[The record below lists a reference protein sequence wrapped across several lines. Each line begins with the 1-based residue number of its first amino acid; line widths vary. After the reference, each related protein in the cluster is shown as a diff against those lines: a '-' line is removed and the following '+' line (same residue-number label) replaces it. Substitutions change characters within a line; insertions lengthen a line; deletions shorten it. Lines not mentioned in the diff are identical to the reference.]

1 MPLNIHAEPWNVQ
14 RRLAE
19 LGLTEQNLRD
29 AVMRGQLAWAACN
42 PFHPRIYP
50 PLVGWA
56 ETVAALREDLAA
68 AGWEP
73 SDEHNYSVAIDPAG
87 QLAIAV
93 ATGNEYTGLVHSSPS
108 TKASKGKHTVS
119 AILVNQAQLTL
130 FETEQARPSAEEAP
144 ERTTWLLLMYRDD
157 QEIRCELSLPVSIG
171 TDMRV
176 DAWRERII
184 LGSIP
189 RDPQLLEVRPPQQ
202 PDLDIP
208 VKRRA

>member
-1 MPLNIHAEPWNVQ
+1 MHLNIHAESWNVQ

-19 LGLTEQNLRD
+19 LGLTEQPLRD

-56 ETVAALREDLAA
+56 ETVAALRENLAA

-73 SDEHNYSVAIDPAG
+73 SDENNYSVAINPAG

-119 AILVNQAQLTL
+119 AVLVNQAQLSL
-130 FETEQARPSAEEAP
+130 FETINNPPEQAP
-144 ERTTWLLLMYRDD
+144 ERTTWLLLMYRDEH
-157 QEIRCELSLPVSIG
+157 EIRCELSLPVSIG
-171 TDMRV
+171 NDMRV
-176 DAWRERII
+176 DAWRERIV
-184 LGSIP
+184 LGAIP
-189 RDPQLLEVRPPQQ
+189 RDPQPLEVRPPQQ
-202 PDLDIP
+202 PDIDVA

>member
-1 MPLNIHAEPWNVQ
+1 MPLKVHAEPWNVE

-19 LGLTEQNLRD
+19 LGLTESQLRD

-42 PFHPRIYP
+42 PFHPRIYA

-56 ETVAALREDLAA
+56 ETVAALRESLATS
-68 AGWEP
+68 GWEP
-73 SDEHNYSVAIDPAG
+73 SDEHNYSVAIAPSG
-87 QLAIAV
+87 NMAIAV

-119 AILVNQAQLTL
+119 AILVNQAQLQL
-130 FETEQARPSAEEAP
+130 FDTEEAQAPTEEAP
-144 ERTTWLLLMYRDD
+144 ERTTWLLLMYRDER
-157 QEIRCELSLPVSIG
+157 EIRCELSLPVSIG
-171 TDMRV
+171 SDMRV

-184 LGSIP
+184 LSAIP
-189 RDPQLLEVRPPQQ
+189 RDFESLDVRPPQQ
-202 PDLDIP
+202 PDLDIA

>member
-1 MPLNIHAEPWNVQ
+1 MPLTIHAEPSNVQ
-14 RRLAE
+14 VRLAE
-19 LGLTEQNLRD
+19 LGLNEQHLRD

-42 PFHPRIYP
+42 PFHPRIFP

-56 ETVAALREDLAA
+56 ETVAALRENLAA
-68 AGWEP
+68 NNWEP
-73 SDEHNYSVAIDPAG
+73 SDEHNYSVAIDPSG
-87 QLAIAV
+87 HLAIAV
-93 ATGNEYTGLVHSSPS
+93 ATGNEYTGFVHSSPS

-119 AILVNQAQLTL
+119 AILVNQAQLSL
-130 FETEQARPSAEEAP
+130 FPTEDAKAPAEEAP
-144 ERTTWLLLMYRDD
+144 ERTTWLLLMYRDE

-184 LGSIP
+184 LGAIP
-189 RDPQLLEVRPPQQ
+189 RDAQPLDVRPPQQ
-202 PDLDIP
+202 PDLDIA